1 MAKSVDDAAKD
12 GSNQLTG
19 DQLRAFVRMM
29 SEADQECKAAN
40 EKRKK
45 LRKELK
51 AAGVQLGDFDAMMR
65 MMDWQREEVAETFD
79 RRLQYAQW
87 LNLPIGTQGRLA
99 YEEDTTGTETSEDI
113 AFSKGYQAGIIGGV
127 KKAPEEHLDNSQKWL
142 EGYDAGQNSLAM
154 DMIAK
159 KKKAKEKDDT

>member
-1 MAKSVDDAAKD
+1 MAKSIDNAGEDH
-12 GSNQLTG
+12 GSNLLTG
-19 DQLRAFVRMM
+19 DQLRAFVRLM
-29 SEADQECKAAN
+29 SEADQKCKAAN
-40 EKRKK
+40 EERKK

-65 MMDWQREEVAETFD
+65 MMDWTREEVGETFD

-99 YEEDTTGTETSEDI
+99 YEEDTTGEETAADV
-113 AFSKGYQAGIIGGV
+113 AFSKGYQAGIKGLSQEV
-127 KKAPEEHLDNSQKWL
+127 PEEHRDNDQNWL
-142 EGYDAGQNSLAM
+142 KGYQAGQDSIAM

-159 KKKAKEKDDT
+159 KKDTDAT